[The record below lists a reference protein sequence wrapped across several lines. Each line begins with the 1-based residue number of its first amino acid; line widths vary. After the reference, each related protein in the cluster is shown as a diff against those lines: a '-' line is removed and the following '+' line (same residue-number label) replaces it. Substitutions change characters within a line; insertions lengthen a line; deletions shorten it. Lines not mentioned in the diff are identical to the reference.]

1 MSEGRSSHDPSDKS
15 WIEKI
20 AQAFSGEPKTRGDL
34 IEILNIAQQNEIIDS
49 EAQSI
54 IEGALDVSDQQVR
67 EVMIPRPQ
75 MVVVRAEDSPKTT
88 LKNIIKAGH
97 SRFPVVGET
106 PDDILGILLAKDLL
120 PLVLNNSLESFDLL
134 ELLRPA
140 TFVPESKR
148 LNILLKDFREKRNHM
163 AVVID
168 EYGGVSGLI
177 TIEDVLEEIVGEIE
191 DEHDSDSDVFIKN
204 LSDNDFIIKAL
215 TPIDDFNDHF
225 NCDLSDEEFDTV
237 GGLLMHQFGHVP
249 RRNEETN
256 IGDFSFK
263 VLNADNRRIHLL
275 RMTKAS

>member
-75 MVVVRAEDSPKTT
+75 MVVVKAEDSPQTT

-120 PLVLNNSLESFDLL
+120 PLVLSGNLDSFDLM

-148 LNILLKDFREKRNHM
+148 LNILLKEFREKRNHM

-191 DEHDSDSDVFIKN
+191 DEHDSDSDVFIKT

-225 NCDLSDEEFDTV
+225 DCALSDEEFDTV

-249 RRNEETN
+249 RRNEETQ
-256 IGDFSFK
+256 IGNFSFK
-263 VLNADNRRIHLL
+263 ILNADNRRIHLL